1 MSKEVKIASSRWS
14 EPQVR
19 TTDAITWGDLKA
31 ELGTEVLNYEGA
43 AMKAILRSENGE
55 RNVLVDNTTLLP
67 QGNFALLLVP
77 EKVKSGSKIVYNT
90 AVFKDMKTKL
100 VKLLD
105 FMIDV
110 TEKGGEIVFDEA
122 GEVAEDID
130 LEDEPSDEEELAAMI
145 EAAPVKKTV
154 DPLIEE
160 AQRIARGESI

>member
-31 ELGTEVLNYEGA
+31 ELGAEVLNYEGA

-110 TEKGGEIVFDEA
+110 TEKGGEIVFDET
-122 GEVAEDID
+122 GESTELEDLIEEVATEK
-130 LEDEPSDEEELAAMI
+130 
-145 EAAPVKKTV
+145 VV

-160 AQRIARGESI
+160 ARAIAAGESI